1 MNAGKNLR
9 MAVLA
14 LASALLAVPATLNAQ
29 AAAGAAAG
37 HAPSDLLEKNWGF
50 VDKYCGNCHNSTD
63 WAGGLAFDTMEKGDI
78 APDAKVWEEAVRRL
92 RGSLMPPPGEPQP
105 DAAARKSFIGTLET
119 SLEAAAVANPNPGSV
134 VLHRLNRPEYANSM
148 KELLDLEIDAEQLL
162 PRDDQSAGFNNI
174 ADVLKISPSFL
185 EQYLSAARQV
195 SIEALGNPKA
205 RTQSTVYPGSAAAL
219 QYMHH
224 EGLPLGTRGGVS
236 IEHWFPADGDYEV
249 TVSGL
254 VGGGYVWGV
263 MDPFQLI
270 VTVDGNRVFQAQVG
284 GEEDLRAIDVDQ
296 AIGMG
301 KIDDR
306 FRNIKVKVPAGRHRI
321 GVTYKQKTAAEQN
334 EILHSWVPVAGMSQ
348 MVNGNSGG
356 PRITNVEIKGPL
368 QVAGLSDTPS
378 RRRLLVCQP
387 KSAAEE
393 SPCAKQILGTLARRA
408 FRRPVTDADLAGAM
422 AFYDAG
428 RKSGSF
434 EDGIQK
440 GVLAIL
446 ASPKF
451 LYRSHT
457 PPADAKPGQIF
468 RLNDLD
474 LATRLSFFLWSG
486 PPDDT
491 LIDLAAAGKLQDPAV
506 YTVQVRRMLADPRAR
521 SLATN
526 FAGQWLNIGGLD
538 LVNPDTNLF
547 PDYTEDL
554 VPAFKEELYEFV
566 WSIFGEDRSVV
577 DLLTADWTFLNER
590 LAMHYGIRGVRG
602 GEFRKVAVADS
613 ARRGLLGKGAVLMA
627 TSYANRTSPVVRGA
641 YILEHLMG
649 TPPTAPP
656 PGVEQFPESEEGA
669 EQLTVRHRLE
679 QHRNTKSCNA
689 CHGVIDPVGLAM
701 ENFNALGQWRMK
713 DIDAGAGID
722 ANGKLADGT
731 PVDGVN
737 ALRDYMVSRPDLF
750 VQTFTENLLT
760 YALGRPASYYDM
772 PLVRRLVRDA
782 AADRYRFSNLV
793 MGIVTSPAFLTD
805 RTPSDK
811 DGALVTDAH
820 KVAQASKQQGP

>member
-1 MNAGKNLR
+1 MNATRNLPKV
-9 MAVLA
+9 A
-14 LASALLAVPATLNAQ
+14 ALLLAGLLLAATAPLRAQTPPAAP
-29 AAAGAAAG
+29 AG
-37 HAPSDLLEKNWGF
+37 HAPADLLEKNWGF
-50 VDKYCGNCHNSTD
+50 VEKYCGNCHNSTD
-63 WAGGLAFDTMEKGDI
+63 WAGGLAFDTLEKSDV

-105 DAAARKSFIGTLET
+105 DMAARKSFINTLET
-119 SLEAAAVANPNPGSV
+119 TLEAAAVANPNPGSV
-134 VLHRLNRPEYANSM
+134 VLHRLNRPEYANSVR
-148 KELLDLEIDAEQLL
+148 ELLHLEIDAEQLL

-185 EQYLSAARQV
+185 EQYLGAARQV
-195 SIEALGNPKA
+195 SIEALGNAKA
-205 RTQSTVYPGSAAAL
+205 RTQSTVYAGSAAAL
-219 QYMHH
+219 QYMHQ

-270 VTVDGNRVFQAQVG
+270 VTLDGNRVFQAQVG
-284 GEEDLRAIDVDQ
+284 GEDDLRAIDVEQ

-306 FRNIKVKVPAGRHRI
+306 FRNIKIKVPAGRHRI
-321 GVTYKQKTAAEQN
+321 GVTY
-334 EILHSWVPVAGMSQ
+334 
-348 MVNGNSGG
+348 
-356 PRITNVEIKGPL
+356 
-368 QVAGLSDTPS
+368 
-378 RRRLLVCQP
+378 QP

-393 SPCAKQILGTLARRA
+393 TPCAKQILGTLARRA
-408 FRRPVTDADLAGAM
+408 FRRPVTEADLSGAM
-422 AFYDAG
+422 AFYDGG
-428 RKSGSF
+428 RKNGSF

-457 PPADAKPGQIF
+457 PPADAKPGQTF

-474 LATRLSFFLWSG
+474 LASRLSFFLWSG
-486 PPDDT
+486 PPDDA

-506 YTVQVRRMLADPRAR
+506 YAAQVRRMLADPRAR

-526 FAGQWLNIGGLD
+526 FAAQWLNVGGLD

-613 ARRGLLGKGAVLMA
+613 TRRGLLGKGAVLMA

-656 PGVEQFPESEEGA
+656 PGVEQFPESQEGA

-701 ENFNALGQWRMK
+701 ENFNALGQWRVK

-722 ANGKLADGT
+722 AKGKLADGT
-731 PVDGVN
+731 PVDGVD
-737 ALRDYMVSRPDLF
+737 ALRDYLVSRPDLF

-760 YALGRPASYYDM
+760 YALGRPATYYDM

-782 AADRYRFSNLV
+782 AADNYRFSTLV

-805 RTPSDK
+805 RAPPGK
-811 DGALVTDAH
+811 DGALVTDART
-820 KVAQASKQQGP
+820 A

>member
-1 MNAGKNLR
+1 MRIA
-9 MAVLA
+9 A
-14 LASALLAVPATLNAQ
+14 ALLLAATC
-29 AAAGAAAG
+29 AGAAAPSLAQTAAVAPSG
-37 HAPSDLLEKNWGF
+37 HAPADLLEKNWGF
-50 VDKYCGNCHNSTD
+50 VEKYCGNCHNSTD
-63 WAGGLAFDTMEKGDI
+63 WAGGLAFDTMEKTDV

-119 SLEAAAVANPNPGSV
+119 SLESAAVANPNPGSV
-134 VLHRLNRPEYANSM
+134 VLHRLNRPEYANSI
-148 KELLDLEIDAEQLL
+148 KELLDLDVDAEQLL
-162 PRDDQSAGFNNI
+162 PRDDQSAGFNNV

-185 EQYLSAARQV
+185 EQYLGAARQV
-195 SIEALGNPKA
+195 SIEALGNPRA
-205 RTQSTVYPGSAAAL
+205 RPQSTVYSGSAAAL

-224 EGLPLGTRGGVS
+224 EGLPLGTRGGLL
-236 IEHWFPADGDYEV
+236 IEHWFPADGDYEI

-284 GEEDLRAIDVDQ
+284 GEEDLKAIDVEQ
-296 AIGMG
+296 AVGMG

-306 FRNIKVKVPAGRHRI
+306 FRNIKVKVPAGRHSI
-321 GVTYKQKTAAEQN
+321 GVTYKQKTSAEQN
-334 EILHSWVPVAGMSQ
+334 EILNSWVPVAGMSQ

-368 QVAGLSDTPS
+368 QVTGLSDTPS
-378 RRRLLVCQP
+378 RRRLFVCHP

-393 SPCAKQILGTLARRA
+393 TPCAKQILGTLARRA
-408 FRRPVTDADLAGAM
+408 FRRPITDEDLTGAM
-422 AFYDAG
+422 AFYENG
-428 RKSGSF
+428 RKTGSF
-434 EDGIQK
+434 DDGIQK

-451 LYRSHT
+451 LYRFHT
-457 PPADAKPGQIF
+457 PPADAKPGESF
-468 RLNDLD
+468 ALNDLD
-474 LATRLSFFLWSG
+474 LASRLSFFLWSG
-486 PPDDT
+486 PPDDA
-491 LIDLAAAGKLQDPAV
+491 LIDLAAAGKLKDPKV
-506 YTVQVRRMLADPRAR
+506 YAAQVRRMLVDPRAR
-521 SLATN
+521 SLASN
-526 FAGQWLNIGGLD
+526 FAAQWLNVGGLD

-554 VPAFKEELYEFV
+554 IPAFKEELNDFV
-566 WSIFGEDRSVV
+566 WSVFGEDRSVV

-590 LAMHYGIRGVRG
+590 LAMHYGIKGVRG
-602 GEFRKVAVADS
+602 GEFRKVTVADS
-613 ARRGLLGKGAVLMA
+613 TRRGLLGKGAVLMA

-656 PGVEQFPESEEGA
+656 PGVEQFPESQEGA

-701 ENFNALGQWRMK
+701 ENFNALGQWRVK

-722 ANGKLADGT
+722 ANGRLADGT
-731 PVDGVN
+731 PVDGVD
-737 ALRDYMVSRPDLF
+737 ALRDYLVSRPDLF

-760 YALGRPASYYDM
+760 YALGRPASYFDM
-772 PLVRRLVRDA
+772 PLIRRLVRDA
-782 AADRYRFSNLV
+782 AVDNYRFSTLV

-805 RTPSDK
+805 RAPPAK

-820 KVAQASKQQGP
+820 TVAQASKQRGQ